1 MKQSRACCDIE
12 SVIRIRVFTRGWSRP
27 NDDLHCGMDLNRCAY
42 ALAADRCTSSPS
54 DRSLDRWIVVP
65 RLPNKCAAR
74 R

>member
-12 SVIRIRVFTRGWSRP
+12 SVIRFVCSPVGGQGRMMICIAGWTSTV
-27 NDDLHCGMDLNRCAY
+27 
-42 ALAADRCTSSPS
+42 ALMLWRLIVVHP
-54 DRSLDRWIVVP
+54 RHPIDRWIVVP